1 MTNNALQKIKNLL
14 STINNEDITTRKQL
28 ELNQPLY
35 ASTFYCLE
43 QYINS
48 YVLLSKTHKNKKGD
62 IVVGNHEKIRFITEN
77 SSYDKEDIEMAA
89 LIKVVEKL
97 NKVFSKPVDTQPW
110 YIYTIC
116 SNLVNDYL
124 RNIDLGMV
132 WLDAEITGYTDS
144 SNKSSTYGEMLPD
157 DTYNGESRFIEKETI
172 KELTEQ
178 LNAKKAKQ
186 LNKKQNEIFFAIHHL
201 SSKPAEVFANL
212 SVHLNMKNKEFTN
225 LLIERGAVEACEYIL
240 QEISKQFEIS
250 KIDELIKANSVSDKL
265 FKVDSENPTLIADQI
280 SKLRN
285 RGKNRLKTYNE
296 KNFHI
301 EPKNK

>member
-1 MTNNALQKIKNLL
+1 MKNDNLQEIKNVL
-14 STINNEDITTRKQL
+14 STINKKNITTREEL
-28 ELNQPLY
+28 ELNQVLY

-43 QYINS
+43 KYINH
-48 YVLLSKTHKNKKGD
+48 YVLVSKTHKNNKKET
-62 IVVGNHEKIRFITEN
+62 VSGNLDKIRFITEN
-77 SSYDKEDIEMAA
+77 SSYEREDVEMAA
-89 LIKVVEKL
+89 LIKVIENL
-97 NKVFSKPVDTQPW
+97 DKVFSKPLNAQPW
-110 YIYTIC
+110 YIHTIC

-124 RNIDLGMV
+124 RKLDLGMV
-132 WLDAEITGYTDS
+132 WLDAEITEYTDS
-144 SNKSSTYGEMLPD
+144 SDKSSTYGEMMPD

-172 KELTEQ
+172 KELTAQ

-186 LNKKQNEIFFAIHHL
+186 LNKKQNEIFFAIKHL
-201 SSKPAEVFANL
+201 SAKPAEVFANL

-296 KNFHI
+296 KNFQI

>member
-1 MTNNALQKIKNLL
+1 MTNNALQKIKDLL
-14 STINNEDITTRKQL
+14 STINNENITTREQL
-28 ELNQPLY
+28 QLNQPLY

-48 YVLLSKTHKNKKGD
+48 YVLLSKTHKNKKGAV
-62 IVVGNHEKIRFITEN
+62 VVGNLEKIRFITEN

-97 NKVFSKPVDTQPW
+97 NKVFSKPVEAQPW

-124 RNIDLGMV
+124 RKIDLGMV

-144 SNKSSTYGEMLPD
+144 LDKSSTYGEMLPD
-157 DTYNGESRFIEKETI
+157 DTYNGEKTFIENETI
-172 KELTEQ
+172 LELTKMLKEK
-178 LNAKKAKQ
+178 NARDAEDRRNTV
-186 LNKKQNEIFFAIHHL
+186 LLAIKIL
-201 SSKPAEVFANL
+201 SAKPAEVFANL
-212 SVHLNMKNKEFTN
+212 SVHLNMKNKDFTN
-225 LLIERGAVEACEYIL
+225 LLMERGAIEACEYIL

-265 FKVDSENPTLIADQI
+265 FKVDSENPKLIADQI

-285 RGKNRLKTYNE
+285 RGKNRLKTYNDE
-296 KNFHI
+296 NFNI